1 MATLAL
7 FGALLAIV
15 IAIGARGARLLAPA
29 APEFARRPVLGITI
43 WTTLLV
49 TWTLAV
55 LSLGPILA
63 WNLSGHFLPGKA
75 GMVCRACVRGANP
88 LGPWTTP
95 TDVFPPFFAL
105 FVPILIGIWF
115 VAALGV
121 AIVSASRS
129 AHRHVEVLRTAG
141 LRSDLGPYVWVVPSD
156 EVVVYSTPVRGG
168 AIVLSRRALELLDG
182 RTLPAVL
189 AHEQAH
195 LDRRHHWM
203 CGLLRVFRALVGW
216 VPLVD
221 RGTREVLVLL
231 EMDADDA
238 ARRTVGEAALF
249 DALMSLVGVY
259 EPRAA
264 VAGGSPLAAV
274 TTAVGPR
281 LHRLLGAAAQAG
293 PPPEDRPDTER
304 PLPAARRPLVLPLL
318 LVAGQIGI
326 LLLATMPYVRI
337 IADGCLRI

>member
-1 MATLAL
+1 M
-7 FGALLAIV
+7 
-15 IAIGARGARLLAPA
+15 
-29 APEFARRPVLGITI
+29 
-43 WTTLLV
+43 
-49 TWTLAV
+49 
-55 LSLGPILA
+55 
-63 WNLSGHFLPGKA
+63 
-75 GMVCRACVRGANP
+75 
-88 LGPWTTP
+88 
-95 TDVFPPFFAL
+95 
-105 FVPILIGIWF
+105 PILIGIWF
-115 VAALGV
+115 IAALGV

-141 LRSDLGPYVWVVPSD
+141 LRSDLGPHVWVVPSD

-203 CGLLRVFRALVGW
+203 SGLLRVFRALVGW

-221 RGTREVLVLL
+221 RGTREVLALL

-238 ARRTVGEAALF
+238 ARRKVSDAALF
-249 DALMSLVGVY
+249 DALMSLVGIR

-264 VAGGSPLAAV
+264 MAGRSPLAAA

-281 LHRLLGAAAQAG
+281 LHRLLGPVGQPG
-293 PPPEDRPDTER
+293 PR
-304 PLPAARRPLVLPLL
+304 PLLLPLL
-318 LVAGQIGI
+318 LVAAQIGI
-326 LLLATMPYVRI
+326 LLLATMPYVHI
-337 IADGCLRI
+337 IADGCLLI